1 MLTLGKDK
9 KFLGVCSG
17 FSEFLGIDATVLRII
32 VVILTIFGGGG
43 LLVYLIAWAVMPKY
57 VGK

>member
-32 VVILTIFGGGG
+32 VVILTIFGGG
-43 LLVYLIAWAVMPKY
+43 
-57 VGK
+57 